1 MLIVKNL
8 YFFLLVLKQVNAV
21 VVATI
26 SIIHAPKLCVPDIV
40 KNLNVKVFNL
50 VSGTDETKYIKRNE
64 MSKCK
69 CRLNSSVCNN
79 KLRWNDDKC
88 RCECKEL
95 IDKGVCDKGFILNPS
110 NCGCECY
117 KSCDFS
123 QYLDYKNCKFKKR
136 LVNKLAEECT
146 ENIEENRLVE
156 TNLTECS
163 SVENKCKHNSC
174 TLYIGLFSILF
185 RINVGLGTYFLY
197 FHWYLEKD
205 VTRVNNLMNL

>member
-1 MLIVKNL
+1 M
-8 YFFLLVLKQVNAV
+8 

-88 RCECKEL
+88 RCECKEF

-110 NCGCECY
+110 NCGCKCY

-123 QYLDYKNCKFKKR
+123 QYLD
-136 LVNKLAEECT
+136 
-146 ENIEENRLVE
+146 
-156 TNLTECS
+156 
-163 SVENKCKHNSC
+163 
-174 TLYIGLFSILF
+174 
-185 RINVGLGTYFLY
+185 
-197 FHWYLEKD
+197 
-205 VTRVNNLMNL
+205 